1 MHPLNENGQPMH
13 PKTPSL
19 NGWKYLSINLHITEH
34 KEYYKKMEELKEL
47 TGKNKKILWKE
58 CIDNRLK
65 LEREKNE
72 QGDHNTNTA

>member
-1 MHPLNENGQPMH
+1 
-13 PKTPSL
+13 
-19 NGWKYLSINLHITEH
+19 
-34 KEYYKKMEELKEL
+34 MEELKEL

-72 QGDHNTNTA
+72 QGDHNTITA